1 MLGLLLIAFLQQPVC
16 SCNKDII
23 IIIISI
29 IITNKRLY
37 M

>member
-1 MLGLLLIAFLQQPVC
+1 MLGLLLIVLW

-23 IIIISI
+23 IIISI
-29 IITNKRLY
+29 IIIITK